1 MPRTFKEVL
10 GMVHR
15 LTGSNPAIDQDDIAQ
30 EITIRCWQE
39 DRSTTWLEVNH
50 LIIDRVRQAERRDRA
65 LSSRPIK
72 TVLQPAKLAADK
84 DLVSYLLS
92 LAKPRDAALLKAL
105 KLEGQT
111 VQQLAAGRN
120 ITPRR
125 VRQLAARAIEDIRQA
140 LNEKLQDLA
149 EKTF

>member
-1 MPRTFKEVL
+1 MLAGRPFDDLARSQSSHHRQGQASRTPRL
-10 GMVHR
+10 
-15 LTGSNPAIDQDDIAQ
+15 
-30 EITIRCWQE
+30 
-39 DRSTTWLEVNH
+39 
-50 LIIDRVRQAERRDRA
+50 
-65 LSSRPIK
+65 K

-111 VQQLAAGRN
+111 VQQLAADCN